1 MVRSELLKSLICQVQ
16 TVHKNFV
23 PSMLPYKMGTGVNRV
38 TSTGQLIYCTI
49 PILDEGKILEA
60 TLSEI
65 KTEPLK
71 LLKFVD
77 N

>member
-1 MVRSELLKSLICQVQ
+1 
-16 TVHKNFV
+16 
-23 PSMLPYKMGTGVNRV
+23 MLPYTMGAGVERV

-49 PILDEGKILEA
+49 LILDEDKILEA